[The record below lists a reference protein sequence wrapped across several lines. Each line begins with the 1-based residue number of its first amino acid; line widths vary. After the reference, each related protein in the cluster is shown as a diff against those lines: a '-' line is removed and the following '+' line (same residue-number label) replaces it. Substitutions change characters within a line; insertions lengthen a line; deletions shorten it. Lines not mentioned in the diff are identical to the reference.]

1 MSVYKALNEDLRT
14 KDFGDV
20 RLVDAYM
27 AGCIL
32 DFVDLTDRDMR
43 GINLADASIVDGDLS
58 GSDLTAAKLSG
69 VKAARVRLVESTL
82 TRATST
88 GGTFNEANFGR
99 ADLTDAYFER
109 CSLVRADLD
118 RADLD
123 NARFVNC
130 DLTGASMD
138 DCAMLRTP
146 SFRGSDLTG
155 VKLSWD
161 NSGLVL
167 ADRWEHGTAHPRPRP
182 VAVWVDGE
190 TVVISLDDTTVIGTR
205 REALQA
211 AIAWAGDSGDAYA
224 VRDETIARVR
234 SALEQA

>member
-1 MSVYKALNEDLRT
+1 MSYKALNEDLRT
-14 KDFGDV
+14 KVFSDI

-27 AGCIL
+27 AGCTL
-32 DFVDLTDRDMR
+32 DGTDLTDRDMR

-58 GSDLTAAKLSG
+58 GSDLTGAKLSG
-69 VKAARVRLVESTL
+69 VKATRVHLVETTL

-88 GGTFNEANFGR
+88 SGTFDAANFGR

-109 CSLVRADLD
+109 CSLVGADLD
-118 RADLD
+118 RADID
-123 NARFVNC
+123 NARFVDC

-138 DCAMLRTP
+138 DCTMLRTP

-167 ADRWEHGTAHPRPRP
+167 AGGWEHGTAHPRRRP

-190 TVVISLDDTTVIGTR
+190 TVLISLDDVTVIGTR
-205 REALQA
+205 REALHA

-224 VRDETIARVR
+224 VRDETIGRVR
-234 SALEQA
+234 SALELAE